1 MSYGNDR
8 PPSLQEILNQPFEF
22 QEVLLSPKERAR
34 VQKGLDSS
42 QLFVPAG
49 GDAGSG
55 GLVVNEFRL
64 REISVRLRTINN
76 ACDSMATMPDGTPI
90 SEVSLYGSRERQYLV
105 GPYKSLKWLMAGNMP
120 ADTRKRRS
128 SNLSRLKTNLVQAI
142 RNEEAVIPVPEGS
155 ETPRQLF
162 MRPVRP
168 PTETEIEEAKVRKIA
183 YEELQ
188 GKLATLESTFLARP
202 KTWWE
207 PWSSESSAL
216 DKDIEAVEAAIR
228 EISDQ
233 RIATQ
238 QLQPGSIRIHTP
250 RGM

>member
-22 QEVLLSPKERAR
+22 QEVLLSPKERVR

-49 GDAGSG
+49 GDEGSG

-76 ACDSMATMPDGTPI
+76 ACDSMATLPDGTPI

-105 GPYKSLKWLMAGNMP
+105 GPYKSLKRLMAGNMP
-120 ADTRKRRS
+120 AETRKSRGAS
-128 SNLSRLKTNLVQAI
+128 FSRLKTNLVQAI
-142 RNEEAVIPVPEGS
+142 RSEEAVVLEPES
-155 ETPRQLF
+155 PEAPRHLF
-162 MRPVRP
+162 TRPLRP
-168 PTETEIEEAKVRKIA
+168 PTEAQVEEAKARKI
-183 YEELQ
+183 EFEQLQ
-188 GKLATLESTFLARP
+188 TKLDTLESLFLARP

-207 PWSSESSAL
+207 PWSSESNAL
-216 DKDIEAVEAAIR
+216 DKELEAVEAAIR
-228 EISDQ
+228 EISD
-233 RIATQ
+233 RRNESLKLQ
-238 QLQPGSIRIHTP
+238 QGAIRIHTP